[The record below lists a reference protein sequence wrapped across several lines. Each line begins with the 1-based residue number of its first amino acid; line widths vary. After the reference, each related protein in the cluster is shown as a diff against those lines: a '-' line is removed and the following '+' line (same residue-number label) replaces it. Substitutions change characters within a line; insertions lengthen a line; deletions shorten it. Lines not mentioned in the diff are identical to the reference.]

1 MKIKSIFLTVFSIIS
16 ILLLQNCDTKE
27 ISPLNDQNSISED
40 GPTDQT
46 KSRIK
51 FKLVDAPDDTYLEV
65 WVEIVDVQYNRND
78 DDSGWTSFDGYP
90 KSPGDKVDLLS
101 LTAGSSHILTDQD
114 IESGMLS
121 KVRLIL
127 GNDNWIK
134 IEEQPEPFDL
144 KTPSAQQSGLKLH
157 LNTQLVAGYS
167 YTFILDWDVQKS
179 IVKAGKSGNYNLKP
193 VIRVIAEANS
203 GTILGRIADIL
214 EEEEG
219 AEPMPIDDATIYV
232 FPNNNYIPEEE
243 ITSTVSSDE
252 EDSEGLFMI
261 QGLAGGDTG
270 MNYYLRIEHPDYDML
285 DYGPVTVLNGQ
296 DTNVNT
302 LHLTRSTGSIIG
314 RVADILETETDAE
327 AMPIADA
334 TVNIYYKDDV
344 DFSDILA
351 TTTTSSKDEETKG
364 TFYLEG
370 LLPGEYILKVL
381 MANYMDGQSETIEVK
396 INTETDAGTILLTAE
411 AL

>member
-16 ILLLQNCDTKE
+16 ILLLQSCDTKE
-27 ISPLNDQNSISED
+27 INPLNDPNNISED
-40 GPTDQT
+40 GPTDLT
-46 KSRIK
+46 KSRIQ

-134 IEEQPEPFDL
+134 VEEQPDPIDL

-157 LNTQLVAGYS
+157 LNTELVAGYS
-167 YTFILDWDVQKS
+167 YTFVLDWNVQKS
-179 IVKAGKSGNYNLKP
+179 IVKAGNSGNYNLKP

-214 EEEEG
+214 EEEDG
-219 AEPMPIDDATIYV
+219 AEPMPIDGATIYV
-232 FPNNNYIPEEE
+232 FPNDSYLLEEE
-243 ITSTVSSDE
+243 ITSTVSSNE
-252 EDSEGLFMI
+252 EDSEGLFMV

-270 MNYYLRIEHPDYDML
+270 TNYYLRIDHPDYDML
-285 DYGPVTVLNGQ
+285 DFGPVMVLNGQ
-296 DTNVNT
+296 DINVNT
-302 LHLTRSTGSIIG
+302 LHLTKSTGSIIG
-314 RVADILETETDAE
+314 RVADILENETDALP
-327 AMPIADA
+327 MPIGDA
-334 TVNIYYKDDV
+334 TVNIYYKGDD

-351 TTTTSSKDEETKG
+351 TTTTSNEDDETKG
-364 TFYLEG
+364 TFNFSE
-370 LLPGEYILKVL
+370 LLPGEYVLKVMMTSYDEGL
-381 MANYMDGQSETIEVK
+381 TETIEVV
-396 INTETDAGTILLTAE
+396 INTETNAGTILLTAVTP
-411 AL
+411 